1 MAVVPLVA
9 AHSEDFVQI
18 LVQVESDNTMSEVA
32 EVVAYHTVGTRVEPQ
47 HAPLKVI
54 FNGEVQRD
62 NMTVT
67 DVGMKPMDFVEVS
80 YHG

>member
-47 HAPLKVI
+47 NAPLKVI